1 MNYQKSGK
9 DLMTVD
15 EIAVMDGDKCIL
27 QLRGIRPFLS
37 DKYDVTQHPL
47 EDKISLVLIAF
58 MVIIMFFDINS
69 PLDEISNY
77 WKLGQTMIS
86 VMENIGVN
94 TVLTKL
100 DLLYDSYV
108 ALAKKSGE
116 IMKEFNID

>member
-1 MNYQKSGK
+1 
-9 DLMTVD
+9 MTVD